1 MWPSLG
7 RLCPGHARR
16 LSILLLACATSL
28 AGVPSAH
35 ALTQFVNAN
44 GGISMGVAP
53 LGPPVS
59 PGVPTYLLN
68 NFNGR
73 TDILTNP
80 GIGLTANP
88 SIPNNT
94 LSVGPLAWGPGQYIF
109 GFQNGGGNINGPFG
123 SGAAYITGPQFGYR
137 LADGGVPG
145 GVSSSY
151 EIMSWDANF
160 NQLVGAPVGTIGTFI
175 SMRGRVPLNQDLAM
189 ISLRTRLI
197 GTGGA
202 PIGNHEVPG
211 LILAVERTGPA
222 TYNALALQDNVNGGA
237 GATPMPGGWAILINA
252 LTGDFRALAYNV
264 FPDLGVADGFAIP
277 TGAQFQARV
286 TATVYADPAS
296 IDYLDPFAPENA
308 DLLAAALNSSGTPV
322 PFPIDTL
329 LGSTRVIPEPATIS
343 LVVIGV
349 VAMWRRRRS

>member
-1 MWPSLG
+1 MKPILD
-7 RLCPGHARR
+7 RR
-16 LSILLLACATSL
+16 QSTNVRPRIIVLIASMACLAVTQ
-28 AGVPSAH
+28 SAS

-53 LGPPVS
+53 LGPPLN
-59 PGVPTYLLN
+59 PGAPTYLLN

-73 TDILTNP
+73 ADILTNP

-88 SIPNNT
+88 VIANNT
-94 LSVGPLAWGPGQYIF
+94 LSVGPLAWGPNQFIF
-109 GFQNGGGNINGPFG
+109 GFQNGGGNGFGPFG
-123 SGAAYITGPQFGYR
+123 SGAAYINGPRFGYR
-137 LADGGVPG
+137 LADGGIPG
-145 GVSSSY
+145 GSSASY

-160 NQLVGAPVGTIGTFI
+160 NQIGGAPVGTIGTFI

-202 PIGNHEVPG
+202 PIGTHEVPG
-211 LILAVERTGPA
+211 LILAVERTGA
-222 TYNALALQDNVNGGA
+222 LTYNALALQDNINGGA

-252 LTGDFRALAYNV
+252 VTGDFRALAYNV
-264 FPDLGVADGFAIP
+264 FPDLGVADGLAIP
-277 TGAQFQARV
+277 GGAQFQARV

-296 IDYLDPFAPENA
+296 IEFLDPLAPENA
-308 DLLAAALNSSGTPV
+308 DLLAAALNSSGSAV

-329 LGSTRVIPEPATIS
+329 LGGQQQLPEPATIGLS
-343 LVVIGV
+343 LVAI
-349 VAMWRRRRS
+349 VAISPRRRS